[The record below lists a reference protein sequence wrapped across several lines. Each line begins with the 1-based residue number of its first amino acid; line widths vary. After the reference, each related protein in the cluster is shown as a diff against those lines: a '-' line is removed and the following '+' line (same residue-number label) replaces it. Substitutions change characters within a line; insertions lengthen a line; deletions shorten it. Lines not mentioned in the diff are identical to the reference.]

1 MKRIALLYGSIAGII
16 CGGMFFVLNP
26 IGSDGAVSLNNGQL
40 YGFAIMIV
48 AFGLIFLGLKHY
60 RDRLLGGRITFI
72 QALKFSLLFSLI
84 TSSFYVIG
92 WEIYTAKM
100 DPDFATQY
108 VDHMR
113 SELRIQGMDEAAIEL
128 DLASQID
135 MMNQYRSNPFFR
147 IGVTYSEIVPIGLIM
162 SLVGSLIFGLILKPK
177 SNPDLPGTN

>member
-128 DLASQID
+128 TSRIHAVLEPVIRAHPE
-135 MMNQYRSNPFFR
+135 QYLWVHNRYKTRPP
-147 IGVTYSEIVPIGLIM
+147 EE
-162 SLVGSLIFGLILKPK
+162 
-177 SNPDLPGTN
+177 